1 MATDTS
7 VRQLIVNK
15 MTQAQYEAA
24 TKSETELYLTPEAP
38 ASTTTLGPV
47 KVDGDSITIDN
58 DGVIHANTSG
68 SVNDGRLTIK
78 RNNVTVGDFTANQA
92 TDEEINITVPTTA
105 SDVNAI
111 PTSDKGVANGVATLG
126 SDGLVPTAQLPS
138 YVDDVIEA
146 YVRSG
151 ATALSANW
159 LSLTE
164 GGAALTPESGKI
176 YVIISSGQ
184 YQNKQYRWGGT
195 TYVLCNP
202 SDVQSV
208 NGHTGV
214 VVLNK
219 EDVGLGNVDNTSDA
233 TKKTNFTG
241 SIASGNTGFTTGGD
255 VFTALAGKEG
265 TIAAGTTSQYYRG
278 DKTWQTLNKAAVGLG
293 NVDNTSDATKK
304 SNFTGSIASGN
315 TGFVTGGAAYTA
327 LADKIEYSTIIR
339 QW

>member
-7 VRQLIVNK
+7 VRQLVVNK
-15 MTQAQYEAA
+15 LTQAQYEAA
-24 TKSETELYLTPEAP
+24 TKSPTELYLTPEAP
-38 ASTTTLGPV
+38 ASTTNLGPI
-47 KVDGDSITIDN
+47 KVDGTSIIADA
-58 DGVIHANTSG
+58 DGTIHAQTTG
-68 SVNDGRLTIK
+68 TINDGRLTIK

-92 TDEEINITVPTTA
+92 TDEEINIAVPTTA
-105 SDVNAI
+105 SDVSAI
-111 PTSDKGVANGVATLG
+111 PTSDKGIANGVATLG
-126 SDGLVPTAQLPS
+126 ADGLVPAAQLPS

-151 ATALSANW
+151 ATALSADW
-159 LSLTE
+159 LSKTS
-164 GGAALTPESGKI
+164 GGAALTPETGKI
-176 YVIISSGQ
+176 YVILSSGE

-208 NGHTGV
+208 NGKTGV
-214 VVLNK
+214 VTLVK
-219 EDVGLGNVDNTSDA
+219 GDIGLGNVDNTSDA
-233 TKKTNFTG
+233 DKKTAFTG
-241 SIASGNTGFTTGGD
+241 SIASGNTGFATGGA
-255 VFTALAGKEG
+255 VFTALADKEG
-265 TIAAGTTSQYYRG
+265 TIAEGTTSQYYRG

-304 SNFTGSIASGN
+304 TNFTGSIASGN

-327 LADKIEYSTIIR
+327 LADKIEYAAVIR